1 MAPQVQSIQLVRYRG
16 FRDPQ
21 KLSLARLNLLYGENN
36 AGKSALV
43 RILPLL
49 AGSRTSGRPGLNL
62 DAPVLRR
69 AGFREVQWRG
79 PLPTDSDPDLVLGLG
94 LADGA
99 TWTWTFRWLDL
110 RAMAV
115 IQRLE
120 IEVGG
125 QKTEFDI
132 IERAGRNPKDAD
144 YSGPEGPVR
153 LVFDGLVPRA
163 GASTL
168 IDRHRDG
175 LSNALDGVAWLGA
188 MRQGPT
194 REGIARGARGN
205 LFGDGEEA
213 SALVLADVGLRRTVS
228 EWFRA
233 HSRKDVEPEALGAE
247 MQRLVLRPLGASGY
261 DVPFPDAGEGLQ
273 QVFPLVVAL
282 ERLRREGG
290 LLGIAGPGS
299 LPYTQILVFVA
310 RALDLAGGDLTLDQQ
325 DKLAGWV
332 AEVCIDE
339 RFGAAPT
346 HMIQAEWRA
355 LAHRLG
361 LPHSDPPR
369 ARDEKRHPA
378 KECWRFS
385 MAWAR
390 SRGTALVLADQAP
403 RDGHD
408 NSVHDPYALVAR
420 GTDGIGMF
428 IADGGGAI
436 VTSSLRQ
443 LARENRGGAA
453 LRSPANRMVCPP
465 EALPALRSALFQA
478 SCPDTILR
486 SHLVTIEAHD
496 ALIRGELEEFFERRR
511 VAIQEAE
518 TLWVQRRAGNV
529 DLRAEPRTYAQ
540 G

>member
-43 RILPLL
+43 RVLPLL

-247 MQRLVLRPLGASGY
+247 MQRLVLRPLGAAGY

-290 LLGIAGPGS
+290 LLAVEEPES
-299 LPYTQILVFVA
+299 HLHPRLQ
-310 RALDLAGGDLTLDQQ
+310 
-325 DKLAGWV
+325 
-332 AEVCIDE
+332 
-339 RFGAAPT
+339 
-346 HMIQAEWRA
+346 RA
-355 LAHRLG
+355 LAELVVAVLTDQPSASVILETHSEVFLVAALG
-361 LPHSDPPR
+361 AAAGALP
-369 ARDEKRHPA
+369 
-378 KECWRFS
+378 
-385 MAWAR
+385 
-390 SRGTALVLADQAP
+390 G
-403 RDGHD
+403 
-408 NSVHDPYALVAR
+408 SVHLHWVEASQDGVA
-420 GTDGIGMF
+420 
-428 IADGGGAI
+428 
-436 VTSSLRQ
+436 
-443 LARENRGGAA
+443 
-453 LRSPANRMVCPP
+453 
-465 EALPALRSALFQA
+465 
-478 SCPDTILR
+478 
-486 SHLVTIEAHD
+486 TIEQIPLDPGGRPTKPRLEQAFETMGMM
-496 ALIRGELEEFFERRR
+496 RRELLQ
-511 VAIQEAE
+511 A
-518 TLWVQRRAGNV
+518 RRAGAGQ
-529 DLRAEPRTYAQ
+529 RGPH
-540 G
+540 GG

>member
-1 MAPQVQSIQLVRYRG
+1 MLDPSEPSARQYLIDGRQRMTTLYAALAAGFWTRDGDEVPTPLPDAATSPDGTPWPILFDLGSEEFVFESRADAAGVQQT
-16 FRDPQ
+16 
-21 KLSLARLNLLYGENN
+21 
-36 AGKSALV
+36 
-43 RILPLL
+43 LPLFSRSSDGESSRPTLLPLAVLFDDTAYDEWRGKMALSRDLANRARALRSAFMDYLIPVVPLATDAIDVVTLTFKRVNNGGTPMSDADMARALAWSETFDLRDHIDAAREKLKPVGWADVEADAFLKVVAAVAKIDPTEADPEKLAQKIKAEPAMVQL
-49 AGSRTSGRPGLNL
+49 AGDR
-62 DAPVLRR
+62 VLGA
-69 AGFREVQWRG
+69 AGF
-79 PLPTDSDPDLVLGLG
+79 LG
-94 LADGA
+94 
-99 TWTWTFRWLDL
+99 
-110 RAMAV
+110 
-115 IQRLE
+115 
-120 IEVGG
+120 
-125 QKTEFDI
+125 
-132 IERAGRNPKDAD
+132 ER
-144 YSGPEGPVR
+144 
-153 LVFDGLVPRA
+153 
-163 GASTL
+163 
-168 IDRHRDG
+168 
-175 LSNALDGVAWLGA
+175 
-188 MRQGPT
+188 
-194 REGIARGARGN
+194 
-205 LFGDGEEA
+205 
-213 SALVLADVGLRRTVS
+213 
-228 EWFRA
+228 
-233 HSRKDVEPEALGAE
+233 
-247 MQRLVLRPLGASGY
+247 
-261 DVPFPDAGEGLQ
+261 
-273 QVFPLVVAL
+273 
-282 ERLRREGG
+282 
-290 LLGIAGPGS
+290 LGIAGPGS
-299 LPYTQILVFVA
+299 LPYTQLLVFVA
-310 RALDLAGGDLTLDQQ
+310 RALDLAGGNLTLDQQ

-403 RDGHD
+403 RDGRD

-428 IADGGGAI
+428 IADGGGSI
-436 VTSSLRQ
+436 VTSSLRR
-443 LARENRGGAA
+443 LAKENRGGAA

-465 EALPALRSALFQA
+465 EALPALRTALFQA

-486 SHLVTIEAHD
+486 SHLVTIEAHA

-511 VAIQEAE
+511 VAIREAE